1 MHDLETLECEV
12 QDILTTS
19 CDVEEVTADDIYHWS
34 EIFGISREEANKRI
48 AEEMFRLGRT
58 PAAWRKQREIEEKQ
72 KAMEERKN
80 CLEAYGMVVLKQ
92 TDLYNVLPFGKTK
105 VNELLQSGKLPV
117 LKLGRDWITTPDAL
131 SSWIEKN
138 LGNEIYF

>member
-1 MHDLETLECEV
+1 MDEVKVETDEV
-12 QDILTTS
+12 QDVLAGS
-19 CDVEEVTADDIYHWS
+19 CDIGEVTADDIYHWS

-48 AEEMFRLGRT
+48 EEEMFRLGRT
-58 PAAWRKQREIEEKQ
+58 PAAWRKQREMEEKQ
-72 KAMEERKN
+72 KVMDEQKD

-92 TDLYNVLPFGKTK
+92 TDLYNILPFGKTK

-117 LKLGRDWITTPDAL
+117 LKVGRDWITTADAL